1 MSVTDAESVSSLST
15 MQAINVA
22 QFQKVYQKRVFEFC
36 DDLTDG
42 VTQLLTALNFMAQL
56 VLVGIHHF
64 NGAASLIARTSR
76 TDNRAECL
84 GDAFG
89 LVCRFADTPDKNF
102 LAAK

>member
-1 MSVTDAESVSSLST
+1 
-15 MQAINVA
+15 
-22 QFQKVYQKRVFEFC
+22 
-36 DDLTDG
+36 
-42 VTQLLTALNFMAQL
+42 MAQL

-84 GDAFG
+84 SDAFG
-89 LVCRFADTPDKNF
+89 LVFRFADTPDKNF